1 VVLLDEVGLA
11 EVSQNNP
18 LKVLHALIEP
28 DSRKQYTGSREFGE
42 LPYAV
47 VGISNWELDAAKM
60 NRAILLTRPEPG
72 PDDLRKT
79 AFKIMKTGQKL
90 DDDKPLSK
98 ETERLLDAV
107 ADSYYEF
114 REAQK
119 KSPAILL
126 KGSSTTRTAEA
137 PTNFHGLRDY
147 YSLVKCLTQ
156 TKELNPKPKVR
167 RCSTRVLAR
176 FLSPSPQLR
185 FLRAPAASALLRHA
199 AAGRHIRCGAQLWRP
214 PFDLDFQG
222 QRQ

>member
-79 AFKIMKTGQKL
+79 AFKI
-90 DDDKPLSK
+90 
-98 ETERLLDAV
+98 V
-107 ADSYYEF
+107 
-114 REAQK
+114 
-119 KSPAILL
+119 
-126 KGSSTTRTAEA
+126 
-137 PTNFHGLRDY
+137 
-147 YSLVKCLTQ
+147 
-156 TKELNPKPKVR
+156 VR
-167 RCSTRVLAR
+167 V
-176 FLSPSPQLR
+176 P
-185 FLRAPAASALLRHA
+185 
-199 AAGRHIRCGAQLWRP
+199 
-214 PFDLDFQG
+214 
-222 QRQ
+222 